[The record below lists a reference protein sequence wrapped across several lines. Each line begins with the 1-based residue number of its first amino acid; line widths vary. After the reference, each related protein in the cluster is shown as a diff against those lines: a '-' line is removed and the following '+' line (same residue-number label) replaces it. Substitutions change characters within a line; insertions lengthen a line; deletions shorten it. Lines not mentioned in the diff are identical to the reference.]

1 MQRVLQE
8 MPDHAQV
15 LLLSAQLY
23 AARGQTA
30 AARDLVATL
39 DQRQAELPADMQAQ
53 LQALA
58 KELR

>member
-1 MQRVLQE
+1 
-8 MPDHAQV
+8 MPDNPQV

-23 AARGQTA
+23 AARGQTD

-39 DQRQAELPADMQAQ
+39 ADRQSELPPEMQPQ
-53 LQALA
+53 LQTLI